1 MYTKVVAYMQDLRR
15 LRHYQR
21 QTAFASNRRIDKV
34 ADCAYIA
41 AGPSARLRRYKRRM
55 NMPQEWCANIGD
67 CMQAAFL
74 IKSLLRFISIS
85 QKVTAFEVWQ
95 CSVEITDNKRALL
108 G

>member
-21 QTAFASNRRIDKV
+21 QTAFASNRRIEKV

-74 IKSLLRFISIS
+74 IKSLLWFISIS